1 MGPSRLFHK
10 NRSAHSLLNS
20 QESEEREKEREK
32 EKEKDRAR
40 FQPSPSDSPIHSPAY
55 PPPSQYED
63 DEGNDE
69 LDPRFTQHHRQ
80 PEDARH
86 YHYTQPA
93 RSQSQRGPGHINT
106 NFQQPTINLVGPA
119 HSTPSSAVDE
129 NAPDSFYRQASIP
142 PPQPQKED
150 RKKRRFFGLGGSSKE
165 PASSSSAKLGRS
177 ISVRRR
183 DQYPDSTRYSVQ
195 QDWQS
200 SHVSPTD
207 EDDDEEDDEPDF
219 RRSTVATNPPPPDR
233 EPLRSPGLP
242 PAISRQDYSYQ
253 SSNTSPIQNRR
264 SPLDRQGSYESP
276 WARASSSVHHHTYS
290 ESNHQH
296 TPSSYHP
303 SPASATSALSGQPFT
318 HKSPSETLQQ
328 AWQEQ
333 IPSRPSS
340 QQSLEPPPIAQGPRS
355 HEAHHVRSSS
365 SQTSSIS
372 HYTQGSMI
380 QPPPPQGPSRRP
392 SEAQQESQINEQG
405 RAGYQPYAQN
415 TQDRNVLASNAPPPY
430 SSQLAPSTQSYRNS
444 QISTMQQ
451 QGNHEQGRS
460 TPPPS
465 RSRDDL
471 SNIDYGQL
479 QTKHEELREFW
490 SS

>member
-20 QESEEREKEREK
+20 QESDERERD
-32 EKEKDRAR
+32 KEKDRAR
-40 FQPSPSDSPIHSPAY
+40 FQPSPSDSPVHSPAY
-55 PPPSQYED
+55 PSPSQYQDEGD
-63 DEGNDE
+63 DEQD
-69 LDPRFTQHHRQ
+69 QHYNHPHRQ
-80 PEDARH
+80 SEDARY
-86 YHYTQPA
+86 YHYIQPA
-93 RSQSQRGPGHINT
+93 RSQSQRSPGQINT
-106 NFQQPTINLVGPA
+106 NLPQPTINLVGPA

-129 NAPDSFYRQASIP
+129 TAPDSFYRQVNTSA
-142 PPQPQKED
+142 PQPQKED
-150 RKKRRFFGLGGSSKE
+150 RKKRRFFGLGSSSKDTT
-165 PASSSSAKLGRS
+165 SSSSAKLGRS

-183 DQYPDSTRYSVQ
+183 DQHSEPSRYSAQ
-195 QDWQS
+195 QDWQT

-207 EDDDEEDDEPDF
+207 EDEDGGDEE
-219 RRSTVATNPPPPDR
+219 SGIHHSNITTNPPPPDR

-242 PAISRQDYSYQ
+242 PAISRQDYTYPP
-253 SSNTSPIQNRR
+253 SNTSPNTTRR

-276 WARASSSVHHHTYS
+276 WARASTSVHHHTYS
-290 ESNHQH
+290 ESNPQH
-296 TPSSYHP
+296 TPTSYHP
-303 SPASATSALSGQPFT
+303 SPASATSALSSQQFT

-340 QQSLEPPPIAQGPRS
+340 QQSLEPPPISQGPRS
-355 HEAHHVRSSS
+355 HEAHHVRSNS
-365 SQTSSIS
+365 SQASSLS

-392 SEAQQESQINEQG
+392 SEAQQEQQLTEQG
-405 RAGYQPYAQN
+405 RASYQPYAQG
-415 TQDRNVLASNAPPPY
+415 TQDRTVLSSNAPPPY
-430 SSQLAPSTQSYRNS
+430 SSQLAPSAQSYRNS

-451 QGNHEQGRS
+451 QGAHEQGRS

-479 QTKHEELREFW
+479 QTKHEELRM
-490 SS
+490 S